1 MNRLELSQNH
11 KDFLLKIVS
20 GLLDANVIDFDGV
33 YLPDLYLEL
42 LDDLV

>member
-1 MNRLELSQNH
+1 MNKLELAKNH
-11 KDFLLKIVS
+11 KDILLKIVS
-20 GLLDANVIDFDGV
+20 ALLNANVIDFDGV